1 MAINLIASMVAIC
14 TSLIKNV
21 ETTFY
26 GTSKHYGDT
35 VIIDEYAY
43 IDVLRDIILSSISRA
58 TNMMRLEESQ
68 SMQALVAKFLLP
80 ALISCSLPS
89 KRSKPNF
96 NSLWETL
103 KEELRLS

>member
-26 GTSKHYGDT
+26 GTLKHYVDT

-43 IDVLRDIILSSISRA
+43 IDVLRDIIEGYKSDEVGRITINAGFSCEI
-58 TNMMRLEESQ
+58 
-68 SMQALVAKFLLP
+68 LVAS
-80 ALISCSLPS
+80 AD
-89 KRSKPNF
+89 
-96 NSLWETL
+96 
-103 KEELRLS
+103 